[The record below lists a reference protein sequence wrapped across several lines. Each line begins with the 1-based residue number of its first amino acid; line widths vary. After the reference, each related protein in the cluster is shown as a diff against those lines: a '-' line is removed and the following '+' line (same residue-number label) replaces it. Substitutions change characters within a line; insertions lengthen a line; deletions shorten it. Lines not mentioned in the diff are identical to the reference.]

1 MASARKK
8 PRALPRASTNS
19 DEAARLRGAGA
30 ILRTYRKLAATGTH
44 IMAPVLKG
52 AAPVQW
58 EHYPFE
64 NAFSSNGRYQW
75 YYHSHSPADR
85 PAAEEHG
92 HFHLFARMEGI
103 QRRLDSAR
111 ERRFLA
117 TLAVEDSPAPTRHML
132 GVGLN
137 GLGVPISLFTVN
149 RWVTGDLMLSG
160 AATVALL
167 ESMTL
172 KTGYPEID
180 ALLVG
185 LVRLYRADIRAL
197 IRRRDAALRSR
208 ARKGG
213 STLDDERLEVL
224 SEIRLDIDRS
234 IAWAMARAIAP
245 RSVAE
250 PRAEGASRSR
260 AR

>member
-1 MASARKK
+1 MAPARKK
-8 PRALPRASTNS
+8 ARARPRAPNTPDVAT
-19 DEAARLRGAGA
+19 RLRGAGA
-30 ILRTYRKLAATGTH
+30 IVRTYRKLAATGTH
-44 IMAPVLKG
+44 IVAPVLKG

-103 QRRLDSAR
+103 QRRLDPAR

-117 TLAVEDSPAPTRHML
+117 TLAAEESPAPTRHLL

-137 GLGVPISLFTVN
+137 AQGVPISLFTVN

-160 AATVALL
+160 PTTVELL

-172 KTGYPEID
+172 KTGFPAID
-180 ALLVG
+180 AVLVG
-185 LVRLYRADIRAL
+185 LARLYQADIRAL
-197 IRRRDAALRSR
+197 IRRRDATLRSR
-208 ARKGG
+208 ARQGAG
-213 STLDDERLEVL
+213 TLDDERLEVL
-224 SEIRLDIDRS
+224 SELQLDIDRP
-234 IAWAMARAIAP
+234 IAWAMARARAM
-245 RSVAE
+245 RRVAGARGV
-250 PRAEGASRSR
+250 PASRSR